1 VLSSYDFE
9 TELGEE
15 EFRLLRDLIHEQF
28 GLFFE
33 DNQKDSLRTRL
44 ASRLTTLDLFS
55 FEDYYRYLRFGPQ
68 REQELKRMISNL
80 TNNETYFY
88 REVTQLNAFAE
99 NVLPEIK
106 ERKYKSAERTL
117 SILSAGCST
126 GEEVYTL
133 GMLVY
138 DSGQFFWG
146 WDVRVIGLDIDPIAL
161 EKARKGLY
169 FHNSFRG
176 VDPALQEKHF
186 IPTDGGYQVKDGI
199 RKMTEFRQGSI
210 LAEASYGD
218 LPPLDVVLCR
228 NVLIYF
234 SEGMTLRA
242 VSRFDSAL
250 AEEGYLLLGHAES
263 LARLTT
269 PFAPLRFRGAMI
281 YQGHAPGAAS

>member
-1 VLSSYDFE
+1 MASSSDFE
-9 TELGEE
+9 TELEEE

-28 GLFFE
+28 GLYFG
-33 DNQKDSLRTRL
+33 DNQRDSLRTRL
-44 ASRLTTLDLFS
+44 ASRLTTLDLIS
-55 FEDYYRYLRFGPQ
+55 FEDYYHYLRFGPH
-68 REQELKRMISNL
+68 RERELKRITSHL

-88 REVTQLNAFAE
+88 RELSQLKAFAE

-106 ERKYKSAERTL
+106 ERKYKKADRTL

-126 GEEVYTL
+126 GEEAYTL

-186 IPTDGGYQVKDGI
+186 VPTDGGYQVKDGI

-210 LAEASYGD
+210 LAEASYQD

-234 SEGMTLRA
+234 SDQSTLQA
-242 VSRFDSAL
+242 VTRFHSLL
-250 AEEGYLLLGHAES
+250 AEDGYLLLGHAES
-263 LARLTT
+263 MARLTT
-269 PFAPLRFRGAMI
+269 SFAPLRFRGAMI
-281 YQGHAPGAAS
+281 YQNHRGAPS

>member
-1 VLSSYDFE
+1 
-9 TELGEE
+9 
-15 EFRLLRDLIHEQF
+15 
-28 GLFFE
+28 
-33 DNQKDSLRTRL
+33 
-44 ASRLTTLDLFS
+44 
-55 FEDYYRYLRFGPQ
+55 
-68 REQELKRMISNL
+68 MISNL

-88 REVTQLNAFAE
+88 REVSQLNAFAK

-106 ERKYKSAERTL
+106 ERKYRKAERTL

-133 GMLVY
+133 GMIVY

-176 VDPALQEKHF
+176 VDPALQQKHF
-186 IPTDGGYQVKDGI
+186 IPTDGGYQVKDRI
-199 RKMTEFRQGSI
+199 RKMTEFRQGSL
-210 LAEASYGD
+210 LAEASYED

-234 SEGMTLRA
+234 SDGMTLQA
-242 VSRFDSAL
+242 VSRFGGVL

-281 YQGHAPGAAS
+281 YQGNTLGPAS